1 MIKAISPAKI
11 NLYLRVLGKNSNNYH
26 LLHSMVAFTDDIFD
40 IITLEPSTNY
50 HLKIT
55 GPNAHLLS
63 MENNIISHAINTF
76 CELTRKETKFKITL
90 TKNLP
95 IAAGIGGGSG
105 NAATI
110 IKMLQ
115 QFFQLWLEPDDLA
128 QLLIG
133 LGADVPVCYHNR
145 ACYFEGIGEIITPI
159 QSFPDLWVVLINP
172 GIAIHSATIFKM
184 GFEQIYPHP
193 IPKVSDFATS
203 KDIVQFLLTQDNDLY
218 HNSKSIAPSLSTLIK
233 KIGSQ
238 AGCQYA
244 RMSGSGSTCFGLF
257 SDSLLALQAANELKK
272 QCPNFYIA
280 TSKLH

>member
-1 MIKAISPAKI
+1 MIREKSSAKI

-26 LLHSMVAFTDDIFD
+26 LLHSLVAFTEDIFD
-40 IITLEPSTNY
+40 VITLESNNDY
-50 HLKIT
+50 HLEIA
-55 GPNAHLLS
+55 GPNAHLLQI
-63 MENNIISHAINTF
+63 ENNIITKAVNKF
-76 CELTRKETKFKITL
+76 CALTNKKANFQITL

-95 IAAGIGGGSG
+95 IAAGVGGGSG

-115 QFFQLWLEPDDLA
+115 QFFQISLEPDDLA
-128 QLLIG
+128 RLLIA

-159 QSFPDLWVVLINP
+159 QTFPDLWVVLVNP
-172 GIAIHSATIFKM
+172 GIAIESVTVFKM
-184 GFEQIYPHP
+184 GFEQFYSQV
-193 IPKVSDFATS
+193 IPKLSDFTS
-203 KDIVQFLLTQDNDLY
+203 SKEVVQFLIAQDNDLY
-218 HNSKSIAPSLSTLIK
+218 HNSKSIAPILSTLIE

-238 AGCQYA
+238 KGCQYA
-244 RMSGSGSTCFGLF
+244 RMSGSGSTCFGIF